1 VCASHGLGLPRL
13 YTGRDLRYADAAVG
27 GGTPGTLRIQRAR
40 GKLIRITD
48 TDAIGRGVIV
58 F

>member
-1 VCASHGLGLPRL
+1 VCEQETGLPRL
-13 YTGRDLRYADAAVG
+13 YTGKDLRYADAAVEG
-27 GGTPGTLRIQRAR
+27 GASGTLRIQGAR
-40 GKLIRITD
+40 GKIIRTTD

>member
-1 VCASHGLGLPRL
+1 VCEQETGLPRL
-13 YTGRDLRYADAAVG
+13 YTGKDLRYADAAVEG
-27 GGTPGTLRIQRAR
+27 GALTLRIQGAR

>member
-1 VCASHGLGLPRL
+1 MRAATGLRGFTPAKIFVTLTPRSRMGPRGPSASSEPRK
-13 YTGRDLRYADAAVG
+13 
-27 GGTPGTLRIQRAR
+27 I
-40 GKLIRITD
+40 IRITD

>member
-1 VCASHGLGLPRL
+1 MCEQETGLPRL
-13 YTGRDLRYADAAVG
+13 YTGKDLRYADAAVEG
-27 GGTPGTLRIQRAR
+27 GASGTLRIQGAR
-40 GKLIRITD
+40 GKIIRITD